1 MSGAIDLRKS
11 SKQDQSLKEGLSYI
25 SMNNLWEVLGGLGGR
40 LQVEVQFVKHLTF
53 CLESDNKEKG
63 QHPCYL
69 REQASQQRCTP
80 FIQNMNLSCSLA

>member
-25 SMNNLWEVLGGLGGR
+25 SMNNLWKVFGGLVGR
-40 LQVEVQFVKHLTF
+40 LQVEVRFVKHLAF

-63 QHPCYL
+63 QHPCSL
-69 REQASQQRCTP
+69 CEQALQ
-80 FIQNMNLSCSLA
+80 